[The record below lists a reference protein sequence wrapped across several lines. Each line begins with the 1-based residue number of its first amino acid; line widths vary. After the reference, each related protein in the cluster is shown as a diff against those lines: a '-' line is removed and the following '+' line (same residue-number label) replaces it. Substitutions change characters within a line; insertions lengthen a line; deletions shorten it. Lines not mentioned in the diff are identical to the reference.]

1 MEQARRKAG
10 PEAGGGLQRLE
21 MSQVDPEPRKPGL
34 DVLMLHEALDKL
46 AAKDPRMAELVK
58 LRFFSGLTN
67 EQAAE
72 LLGISARTAF
82 ADWGYAK
89 AWLRVEIADATATER

>member
-1 MEQARRKAG
+1 
-10 PEAGGGLQRLE
+10 
-21 MSQVDPEPRKPGL
+21 
-34 DVLMLHEALDKL
+34 MLHEALDKL
-46 AAKDPRMAELVK
+46 AAKDPRTAELVK
-58 LRFFSGLTN
+58 LRFFAGLTN

-89 AWLRVEIADATATER
+89 AWLHVEITDATATER